1 MGHIL
6 PAIDSFECGNIF
18 AHVFVHLIGFV
29 VRIRMHPLK
38 LNIAVQEQSPAHI
51 SQVMV
56 GVILVAVDF
65 ALILAFEF
73 ASP

>member
-1 MGHIL
+1 
-6 PAIDSFECGNIF
+6 
-18 AHVFVHLIGFV
+18 VFVHLVGFV
-29 VRIRMHPLK
+29 GGIRMHPLK

-56 GVILVAVDF
+56 GVILGAVDF
-65 ALILAFEF
+65 ALILAFKF